1 MGMCM
6 ARLTQE
12 PCQGLVSTIS
22 ALIYLHEE
30 FPLTVVQ
37 SAASH
42 TDSIRNTLPSLVKPS
57 GVGSKRKHALLVPTH
72 RARRLLAREGI
83 LISGILWVL
92 NNGTKTRS
100 VSMDPNGK
108 QSREDP

>member
-1 MGMCM
+1 M

-57 GVGSKRKHALLVPTH
+57 GGEKIGYPLQYSWVSLVAQLVKNLP
-72 RARRLLAREGI
+72 A
-83 LISGILWVL
+83 
-92 NNGTKTRS
+92 
-100 VSMDPNGK
+100 M
-108 QSREDP
+108 